1 MGATLAFPAAP
12 GVTSTFVVEGSPSS
26 AVVNMNGATIAM
38 STARVAS
45 LDLEGGVLN
54 SSSALDNIIGNLT
67 NNGTVDF
74 TGALHQ
80 LPVTGNYTQGSLGIL
95 DIRLDNGTPPATS
108 PSDKLAIGGSATLN
122 GTLNLS
128 AQNSLTDDQ
137 TWEVMT
143 YAAHTGDFSTK
154 NFPNDGNPFWTAS
167 ALGNNVLVDN

>member
-1 MGATLAFPAAP
+1 
-12 GVTSTFVVEGSPSS
+12 
-26 AVVNMNGATIAM
+26 
-38 STARVAS
+38 
-45 LDLEGGVLN
+45 VLN

-80 LPVTGNYTQGSLGIL
+80 LPVTGSYTQGSLGIL

-108 PSDKLAIGGSATLN
+108 PSDVLAIGGSATLN

-137 TWEVMT
+137 TWFPLT
-143 YAAHTGDFSTK
+143 YGSNPGPTDFNTV
-154 NFPNDGNPFWTAS
+154 NFPDGNPNWIEIPQGAR
-167 ALGNNVLVDN
+167 VRVDN